1 MGLKGGSSVV
11 KAVDIESLFQ
21 KYLDEKN
28 LEKCDALYLLYTEFA
43 SDAAKTLRIR
53 YGRSGAIS
61 SVLDDLREAGIQK
74 IDQYEWT
81 EDTKEQVETVVQE
94 FFKRNCVGLV
104 LESAREKANSLSQL
118 AREWL
123 YLISALDP
131 KSLGNSKILRDFYQ
145 ILFQKEISGTD
156 FENVLEELCSCYVTQ
171 RADYLEAPPYLDDL
185 LYELR
190 DFMPEVE
197 VKVSWRM
204 E

>member
-1 MGLKGGSSVV
+1 MTRY
-11 KAVDIESLFQ
+11 I
-21 KYLDEKN
+21 YYN
-28 LEKCDALYLLYTEFA
+28 TECA

-74 IDQYEWT
+74 IDQGEWT
-81 EDTKEQVETVVQE
+81 EDTKERVETVVQE

-131 KSLGNSKILRDFYQ
+131 KSLGNS
-145 ILFQKEISGTD
+145 
-156 FENVLEELCSCYVTQ
+156 NCSRKKSQAQTS
-171 RADYLEAPPYLDDL
+171 RM
-185 LYELR
+185 
-190 DFMPEVE
+190 F
-197 VKVSWRM
+197 WRNSVVAT
-204 E
+204 

>member
-1 MGLKGGSSVV
+1 MV

-28 LEKCDALYLLYTEFA
+28 LEKCDALYLLYTEFE
-43 SDAAKTLRIR
+43 SEAAKTLRIR

-61 SVLDDLREAGIQK
+61 SVLDDLREAGVQEINR
-74 IDQYEWT
+74 YEST
-81 EDTKEQVETVVQE
+81 EDTKEPVRTVVQE
-94 FFKRNCVGLV
+94 FFKRNCIGLV

-123 YLISALDP
+123 YLISALYP
-131 KSLGNSKILRDFYQ
+131 KSSLGNSKILRDFYQ
-145 ILFQKEISGTD
+145 ILFQKEISDTD
-156 FENVLEELCSCYVTQ
+156 FKNVLEELCSCYVTQ
-171 RADYLEAPPYLDDL
+171 RADSLEIPPYLDDL

-190 DFMPEVE
+190 DFIPEVE

>member
-1 MGLKGGSSVV
+1 MVR
-11 KAVDIESLFQ
+11 AVDIESLFQ

-28 LEKCDALYLLYTEFA
+28 LEKCDALYLLYTDFE
-43 SDAAKTLRIR
+43 SEAAKTLRVR

-61 SVLDDLREAGIQK
+61 SVLDDLREIGIQK
-74 IDQYEWT
+74 IDSNEWT
-81 EDTKEQVETVVQE
+81 EDTKESVQTVIQE

-123 YLISALDP
+123 YLISAVDP
-131 KSLGNSKILRDFYQ
+131 KSLGYSGILRDFYQ
-145 ILFQKEISGTD
+145 ILFQKEISDTD
-156 FENVLEELCSCYVTQ
+156 FKKALEELCSCYVTQ
-171 RADYLEAPPYLDDL
+171 RADCLYAVAVPPYLDDL